1 MMAIIAAQKSNLSL
15 NKILGVIPKIRSVE
29 GRLEKI
35 GNIKNKSKVIL
46 DYAHT
51 PDALKISL
59 LSLREQFPNKK
70 IVVLFGCGGNR
81 DQNKRSK
88 MGKIASLYADQIYL
102 TDDNPRLENPNKI
115 SAKERVKSFDEIYAK
130 YASQKAEEQ
139 ASRCSQCGVPFCQV
153 HCPLHNNIPDWLKLT
168 AEDRMQEAFEISSST
183 NNMPEICG
191 RICPQ
196 DRLCEGNCVIEQS
209 GHGTVTIGSIEK
221 YITDKAWEEGWV
233 KNIEPVEERNQSV
246 GIIGSGP
253 AGLAA
258 AEELRKKG
266 FQVTIYDR
274 YDRPGGLLIYGI
286 PNFKLEKDIVI
297 RRTNRLKE
305 SGIKFELNCDIGKD
319 ITFEDI
325 KIKHDAVLIATGVY
339 KFREINLNTS
349 NFNNVVPALDFLIAS
364 NKTGLKDKVEDF
376 TNGRLNA
383 NGKNVVVIGGGDTA
397 MDCVRTA
404 VRQGAKSVKC
414 LYRRDKT
421 NMPGSQREVQ
431 NAIEE
436 GVDFQWLTLPTE
448 YSGNGSLKNVR
459 TVLMQLGEPDESGR
473 RKPEPKEGTE
483 KDLDVDLAIEAL
495 GFEPENLPKL
505 FDNNDLTVTR
515 WGTLKINYKNM
526 MTSIDGVFAAGDIVR
541 GASLVVWGIK
551 DGRDA
556 AKNIN
561 EYLENNFSDQNNFN
575 KKAVNA

>member
-1 MMAIIAAQKSNLSL
+1 MLKFV
-15 NKILGVIPKIRSVE
+15 KI
-29 GRLEKI
+29 
-35 GNIKNKSKVIL
+35 N
-46 DYAHT
+46 
-51 PDALKISL
+51 
-59 LSLREQFPNKK
+59 Q
-70 IVVLFGCGGNR
+70 
-81 DQNKRSK
+81 
-88 MGKIASLYADQIYL
+88 
-102 TDDNPRLENPNKI
+102 ENPSKI
-115 SAKERVKSFDEIYAK
+115 SAKKRVKSFDEIYAR
-130 YASQKAEEQ
+130 YAAQKAEEQ

-168 AEDRMQEAFEISSST
+168 AEDRMHEAFEISSST

-221 YITDKAWEEGWV
+221 YITDKAWDEGWV
-233 KNIEPVEERNQSV
+233 KKIIPIKEKKESIGV
-246 GIIGSGP
+246 IGSGP

-266 FQVTIYDR
+266 FQITIYDR

-286 PNFKLEKDIVI
+286 PNFKLEKEIVL
-297 RRTNRLKE
+297 RRTDRLKE
-305 SGIKFELNCDIGKD
+305 SGIKFELNCNIGKD
-319 ITFEDI
+319 ITFDEI
-325 KIKHDAVLIATGVY
+325 KNKHDAVLIATGVY
-339 KFREINLNTS
+339 KSRDINLNTS
-349 NFNNVVPALDFLIAS
+349 NFKNVVPALDFLIAS

-383 NGKNVVVIGGGDTA
+383 NGKNVIVIGGGDTA

-404 VRQGAKSVKC
+404 VRQGAKLIKC
-414 LYRRDKT
+414 LYRRDKN

-436 GVDFQWLTLPTE
+436 GIDFQWLTLPIQ
-448 YSGNGSLKNVR
+448 YVGNGFLKKVR
-459 TVLMQLGEPDESGR
+459 TVQMQLGEPDESGR
-473 RKPEPKEGTE
+473 RRPEPKEGTE
-483 KDLDVDLAIEAL
+483 KDLDADLVIEAL

-505 FDNNDLTVTR
+505 FNNEELTVTR
-515 WGTLKINYKNM
+515 WGTLRINYKNM

-556 AKNIN
+556 AKNIE
-561 EYLENNFSDQNNFN
+561 EYIEFKQLLANRDN
-575 KKAVNA
+575 KKVANA